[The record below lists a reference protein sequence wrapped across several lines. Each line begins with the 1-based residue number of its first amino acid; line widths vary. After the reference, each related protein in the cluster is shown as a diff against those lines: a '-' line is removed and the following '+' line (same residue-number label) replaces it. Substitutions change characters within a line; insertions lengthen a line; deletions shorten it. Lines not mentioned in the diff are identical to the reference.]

1 MQGGCDHR
9 AGGCILRCP
18 SQCQGCILPL
28 TALGGMHTAP
38 STAPSLGG
46 TARGGQRMTPLSSV
60 CRVRVAAV
68 QVRIHP
74 SLHPHRESLVTTVAA
89 FPSPHCP
96 WFSLCATLCA
106 PWGGGCPHPK
116 ALLRPCPQ
124 IRSACVHPEPPLLP
138 QFLLPEAMLGCC
150 VAEGRAMPGGS
161 QPSLM
166 VSPPP
171 NQGLLCTTPWHNNK
185 EHRAQRQ
192 HGAASIPPMMS
203 L

>member
-1 MQGGCDHR
+1 MRGMGWGGLEARSVQGGCDHR

-18 SQCQGCILPL
+18 SQCQGCILSL

-46 TARGGQRMTPLSSV
+46 TAWGGQRMTPLSSV
-60 CRVRVAAV
+60 CWVRVAAV

-106 PWGGGCPHPK
+106 PWGGG
-116 ALLRPCPQ
+116 L
-124 IRSACVHPEPPLLP
+124 PPS
-138 QFLLPEAMLGCC
+138 QSTVEA
-150 VAEGRAMPGGS
+150 
-161 QPSLM
+161 
-166 VSPPP
+166 VSP
-171 NQGLLCTTPWHNNK
+171 NTQCLCAP
-185 EHRAQRQ
+185 
-192 HGAASIPPMMS
+192 
-203 L
+203 